1 MNWSEMSGGVS
12 DSATQR
18 RRFYPHSHWI
28 RKHME
33 PAVECRLHIRLA
45 VEEFEDLYITADSF
59 RGHPSRGWKGDHLAA
74 IRQAAAILG
83 FYK

>member
-1 MNWSEMSGGVS
+1 
-12 DSATQR
+12 
-18 RRFYPHSHWI
+18 
-28 RKHME
+28 ME

-45 VEEFEDLYITADSF
+45 VEEFEDLDITADSF